1 VSRPVLACMR
11 CGNEGPDVVM
21 RLADLEDEA
30 KEDGER
36 LSTVTV
42 AMPVGESRHG
52 VRGIE
57 YSEVPAGTAASRA
70 AATDPPAGCAPP
82 RRPHRCRPPSS
93 KRRHR
98 RGCDR
103 AGWGG

>member
-1 VSRPVLACMR
+1 VSRAVLACMR

-42 AMPVGESRHG
+42 GMPVGESRHG

-57 YSEVPAGTAASRA
+57 YSEVPARYGREPRCRDRSACRLRA
-70 AATDPPAGCAPP
+70 AQASAPPPPAVVEEEAPP
-82 RRPHRCRPPSS
+82 
-93 KRRHR
+93 
-98 RGCDR
+98 
-103 AGWGG
+103 WL